1 MKTLFALLLVCMCAS
16 WAYAAPPA
24 CTAYAAAN
32 GSGSTCSESAPCNVG
47 TWLSS
52 KAAPGGVLCLRDGVY
67 RGDSQMLQFSAKS
80 GTASNPITVRAQNDG
95 KVLIDGEHARRPL
108 DCAASYITV
117 IGVDV
122 KNGHDTTA
130 VVRGQYCTIQR
141 VVAWTQAPTDGG
153 TENVWDIGGG
163 HNLVEDF
170 AGYGYSRKILAC
182 GARGGSGPNTV
193 RRGWLEHNGSPYGSA
208 QGNPT
213 EVLEL
218 GYNQDNCTAENIIA
232 RRNILSSATE
242 PEAAL
247 HAFSTRG
254 SALLG
259 SISYALASDKYDTDI
274 LLNITAESGSHAGSG
289 HVTTNFLLQDVLLM
303 ADPVHDRMR
312 GFIIDGG
319 SGSTGNKAKNIVAV
333 AHEPGRC
340 QGDGWE
346 CTNIHAGSSLEQA
359 LGGKQLA
366 SVAPGVCFEVVGRQV
381 TSTPLWP
388 WKMQGR
394 IQAVLS
400 GARFPADIAAQ
411 CGAAG
416 PGPGPG
422 PSVPVPPTNVQAT
435 VQGTGVLISWSDTVN
450 TQQTG
455 YVVERKV
462 PPGGY
467 DHLANAPGT
476 STRSYTDASPVV
488 GASNC
493 YVVYSRGTAG
503 PSGFSPEACVQVGGA
518 PGPGT
523 SVPLTCEGSL
533 EAGGK
538 ISMQCHPTPQAG
550 RR

>member
-1 MKTLFALLLVCMCAS
+1 MRHLCATLCAILLSATAVLAQPQCS
-16 WAYAAPPA
+16 HYAAP
-24 CTAYAAAN
+24 N
-32 GSGSTCSESAPCNVG
+32 GSGSTCSESSPCNVG

-52 KAAPGGVLCLRDGVY
+52 KAQPGGVLCMKDGVY

-95 KVLIDGEHARRPL
+95 RVEIDGEFQRRPI
-108 DCAASYITV
+108 DCNASYITV
-117 IGVDV
+117 QGVNA
-122 KNGHDTTA
+122 KNGHDTTM
-130 VVRGQYCTIQR
+130 VVRGQHCTIQR
-141 VVAWTQAPTDGG
+141 VVAWATPAPDGG
-153 TENVWDIGGG
+153 IENVIDIGGG

-170 AGYGYSRKILAC
+170 AGYGYARKMLAC

-242 PEAAL
+242 PEAAF

-259 SISYALASDKYDTDI
+259 SISYALATDKYDTDI
-274 LLNITAESGSHAGSG
+274 LLNITAEAGSHAGSG

-346 CTNIHAGSSLEQA
+346 CTNIHSGQSLETA

-381 TSTPLWP
+381 TQHAAVAVEDAGTHS
-388 WKMQGR
+388 GR
-394 IQAVLS
+394 
-400 GARFPADIAAQ
+400 AQ
-411 CGAAG
+411 W
-416 PGPGPG
+416 
-422 PSVPVPPTNVQAT
+422 
-435 VQGTGVLISWSDTVN
+435 GTLP
-450 TQQTG
+450 
-455 YVVERKV
+455 R
-462 PPGGY
+462 
-467 DHLANAPGT
+467 
-476 STRSYTDASPVV
+476 
-488 GASNC
+488 
-493 YVVYSRGTAG
+493 
-503 PSGFSPEACVQVGGA
+503 
-518 PGPGT
+518 
-523 SVPLTCEGSL
+523 
-533 EAGGK
+533 
-538 ISMQCHPTPQAG
+538 
-550 RR
+550 

>member
-1 MKTLFALLLVCMCAS
+1 
-16 WAYAAPPA
+16 
-24 CTAYAAAN
+24 
-32 GSGSTCSESAPCNVG
+32 
-47 TWLSS
+47 
-52 KAAPGGVLCLRDGVY
+52 VLCLADGVY
-67 RGDSQMLQFSAKS
+67 KGDSQMLQFSSKS
-80 GTASNPITVRAQNDG
+80 GTSSNPITVRAENDG
-95 KVLIDGEHARRPL
+95 KVLVDGEHSRRPL
-108 DCAASYITV
+108 DCASSYITV

-141 VVAWTQAPTDGG
+141 VVAWAQAPADGG
-153 TENVWDIGGG
+153 IENVWDIGGSN
-163 HNLVEDF
+163 NLVEDF
-170 AGYGYSRKILAC
+170 AGYGYARKMLAC

-259 SISYALASDKYDTDI
+259 SISYALATDKYDTDI

-289 HVTTNFLLQDVLLM
+289 HVTTNMLVQDVLLM

-346 CTNIHAGSSLEQA
+346 CTNIHSGQSLEAA

-388 WKMQGR
+388 WKMASR

-400 GARFPADIAAQ
+400 GARFPADVAAQ
-411 CGAAG
+411 CGAPG
-416 PGPGPG
+416 PGPGPS

-435 VQGTGVLISWSDTVN
+435 VQGTGVLISWADTVN
-450 TQQTG
+450 TNQTG

-462 PPGGY
+462 APGGY
-467 DHLANAPGT
+467 DHLANAPGAA
-476 STRSYTDASPVV
+476 TRSYTDASPAV
-488 GASNC
+488 GSSNC
-493 YVVYSRGTAG
+493 YVVYTRGTAG
-503 PSGFSPEACVQVGGA
+503 PSGFSAEACVQVGTP
-518 PGPGT
+518 PGPGGGT
-523 SVPLTCEGSL
+523 PLECDGSL
-533 EAGGK
+533 HEGGRLTLK
-538 ISMQCHPTPQAG
+538 CIPAPA